1 VRWPRACSLAV
12 LFSAVFAAAALAGIR
27 PAFAA
32 GTPKISAS
40 ILSDPVD
47 RRVTALSKTAL
58 LHLPGAKLVDP
69 RRQEAARTFRTDT
82 QTLFL
87 IWAFSQILAF
97 FYLWGSGTAAR
108 LRDALRRMIS
118 SKIALRFSYGAA
130 LAGYAALAAF
140 PSSLAQY
147 KIDLIYGLTSQP
159 VGGWLHDSLLHVA
172 LDAIATGL
180 IVAFILAL
188 VDQTRLWYL
197 YGAAGLFAFTLG
209 INVLLPVVVSP
220 LFNRFTPLA
229 VNSRLRQPIRRI
241 EAKAGIG
248 GAPIEV
254 ADLSARSEIAT
265 ADVSGFGPTRRIVVS
280 DTLLQNATPGE
291 VVFLLAREFAR
302 YTHGD
307 GFRVALYGT
316 FLFILCTGIG
326 VGVADRIPF
335 RRDDDPLARLT
346 LVGALLGSAALVVL
360 PAFNVYERH
369 IEDRADRFGILL
381 TGDRASAVR
390 AFVRFADDSLSPLC
404 PSRAATFY
412 FLTQPPFGSRIAR
425 AQGRPDPCR

>member
-1 VRWPRACSLAV
+1 MRWPRACSLAV

-280 DTLLQNATPGE
+280 DTLL
-291 VVFLLAREFAR
+291 
-302 YTHGD
+302 
-307 GFRVALYGT
+307 
-316 FLFILCTGIG
+316 
-326 VGVADRIPF
+326 DRIPF